1 MMENLEYFDLFFNK
15 FFEVCVFDF
24 KYFIYFKSLDL
35 SENNLVMLS
44 VEVLIFFKLLMKLDF

>member
-1 MMENLEYFDLFFNK
+1 MENLEYFDLFFNK

-24 KYFIYFKSLDL
+24 KYFIYFESLDL